1 MKEKLHIVLSEASG
15 VSSLDVSRQL
25 PGLGLAGEIET
36 VKHIEGKREV
46 RDLLIARI
54 EELEEASASADTAV
68 VLLVG
73 SRETVSEQRAV
84 CVRKGIL
91 AVVREAFEV
100 VFPAAAAMCIRLRAQ
115 RERESSLQRQ
125 LTDTKLVTRA
135 KLLLM
140 SRLQMSECEA
150 HRYIEKTAMEN
161 GEPKRSVALRL
172 IRTYEE

>member
-15 VSSLDVSRQL
+15 VSSLDVSRLL
-25 PGLGLAGEIET
+25 PGLGLAGEIEA
-36 VKHIEGKREV
+36 VKRIEGKKAAQ
-46 RDLLIARI
+46 DLLIAGI
-54 EELEEASASADTAV
+54 EELEAASAFADIAV

-73 SRETVSEQRAV
+73 PQEAISEQRAV
-84 CVRKGIL
+84 CVRNGIL
-91 AVVREAFEV
+91 AIAREAFEAV
-100 VFPAAAAMCIRLRAQ
+100 LPAAAALCVRLRAQ

-140 SRLQMSECEA
+140 SRLQMSESEA

-161 GEPKRSVALRL
+161 GEPKRNVALRL